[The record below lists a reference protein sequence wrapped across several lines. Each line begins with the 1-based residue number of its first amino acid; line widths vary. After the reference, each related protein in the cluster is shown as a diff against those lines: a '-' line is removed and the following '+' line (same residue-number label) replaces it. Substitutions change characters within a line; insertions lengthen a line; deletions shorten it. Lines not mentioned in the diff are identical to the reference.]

1 MSRVTKEKLTALI
14 TWMPQLLQIK
24 LTNAMENLPVK
35 SISKELTFGTPN
47 MLMLQL
53 MSRMHALVLPVN
65 SISKFLAKLK
75 IA

>member
-1 MSRVTKEKLTALI
+1 MSRVTKEKLTVLI
-14 TWMPQLLQIK
+14 TWMPLLLQTK
-24 LTNAMENLPVK
+24 LTNAMENLPAK

-65 SISKFLAKLK
+65 SISKFLVKLK